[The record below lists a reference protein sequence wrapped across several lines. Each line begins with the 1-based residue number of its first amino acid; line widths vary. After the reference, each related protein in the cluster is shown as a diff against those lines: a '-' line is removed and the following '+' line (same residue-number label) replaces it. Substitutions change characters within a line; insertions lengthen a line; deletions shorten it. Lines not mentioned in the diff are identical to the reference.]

1 MTIDINRKYADNFT
15 EDERI
20 AKQKARIEL
29 EKQMAEF
36 LAKGGKV
43 EKLEPGIAKG
53 ASGMMGDKLQYSDA
67 EIKRQSREKN
77 GSRNS
82 KTTVWDTK

>member
-1 MTIDINRKYADNFT
+1 MAIDINRKYIDSFT
-15 EDERI
+15 EDERE
-20 AKQKARIEL
+20 AKQKARAEL

-53 ASGMMGDKLQYSDA
+53 ATGFMGAKLQYSDA
-67 EIKRQSREKN
+67 EIKRQAKEQD
-77 GSRNS
+77 GSRDP
-82 KTTVWDTK
+82 KKTVWDTK